1 MSNMS
6 IFAFP
11 RDSFF
16 HDPLDFESLV
26 CRHINDNVGSLGS
39 LTEESGTNRNV
50 GRIRAPRLDMVEDKN
65 NFIIRADVPGLKKEE
80 ISINLKEDVLTI
92 EGTRKSCHDI
102 KTEVSLFS
110 ERSYGH
116 FSRALRLPTNAD
128 TSQMYAT
135 MIEGVLEL
143 RIKKRPDTEK

>member
-6 IFAFP
+6 VFSFP

-16 HDPLDFESLV
+16 HDPLDFDSLV
-26 CRHINDNVGSLGS
+26 CRHINENMNLLGS
-39 LTEESGTNRNV
+39 STEETSTNRNV

-65 NFIIRADVPGLKKEE
+65 NFIIRADVPGLKKDE

-92 EGTRKSCHDI
+92 EGTRKSSHDI

-110 ERSYGH
+110 ERSYGY
-116 FSRALRLPTNAD
+116 FTRALRLPTNAD
-128 TSQMYAT
+128 TSQVNAT
-135 MIEGVLEL
+135 MNEGVLEL
-143 RIKKRPDTEK
+143 IIKKKPETEK